1 MPLTPPACLR
11 VLTHPEPRRTSP
23 TSAYQFVNG
32 TAVAQ
37 EVASATSAGPW
48 SHWAWTYPTRRSNT
62 LNGCAVARAPLAYD
76 LYLGSPQQVAN
87 SSLYATANMSA
98 DAT

>member
-1 MPLTPPACLR
+1 VGPGPPQLHRA
-11 VLTHPEPRRTSP
+11 SP

-37 EVASATSAGPW
+37 EVANATSAGPW
-48 SHWAWTYPTRRSNT
+48 AHWGWTYPTRRSNT
-62 LNGCAVARAPLAYD
+62 LNGCAVARALLAYD
-76 LYLGSPQQVAN
+76 MYLGGPHRTTN
-87 SSLYATANMSA
+87 SSYYVGANMSA